1 MAAATS
7 RSHYI
12 LGVDLGGT
20 KIMCGAL
27 SEDGTRH
34 LAMRSIP
41 TQSEQGESITTEL
54 VDYEC

>member
-1 MAAATS
+1 MAGTK
-7 RSHYI
+7 RRRYI

-27 SEDGTRH
+27 SEDGSEH